1 VDVVV
6 WMFAGAV
13 QGKAVECGDG
23 RWRPAGA
30 MRESAGMGSPVVPFE
45 TAVEWAAVVERGPDG
60 SAVRP
65 LARPAGMRMVATF
78 ALPGGGVAGAVVHGA
93 VAELWYVVSGTGEL
107 WRRQADREEIIP
119 LRPGVCAP
127 LPPGTAFQFR
137 ASPAQSPPPASGAER
152 VEAASE

>member
-1 VDVVV
+1 GGRGGNDSRPPWSRIPPKPATRARGGPASEATCTPSRVLCSRSRRSIRAASPRFETAVNVGRWPVAPGRGHVDVVV

-65 LARPAGMRMVATF
+65 LARLAGLGSVATF
-78 ALPGGGVAGAVVHGA
+78 ELPGGVV
-93 VAELWYVVSGTGEL
+93 
-107 WRRQADREEIIP
+107 
-119 LRPGVCAP
+119 
-127 LPPGTAFQFR
+127 
-137 ASPAQSPPPASGAER
+137 
-152 VEAASE
+152 